1 MFKEFF
7 MVFSLIIIHELGH
20 LTMAVYYKWNLD
32 KIAVY
37 PFGGCVKFN
46 ERLTKPLKEE
56 FLILLS
62 GPLAQMIFFLFVSF
76 LEMNGLIT
84 YRNFLLFKSYHY
96 TLLIF
101 NLLPI
106 YPLDGGKILNIFL
119 NAMFPYKKGNKL
131 VIIIS
136 FILLI
141 GSVFLY
147 QNINFVLMAILLLSE
162 LFIYLKRQPFLY
174 NTLLLEKY
182 LKNNDYK
189 KVKIIPNKDLMYKE
203 KRHII
208 LYKNKYITEK
218 DYLKQRFK
226 VMK

>member
-84 YRNFLLFKSYHY
+84 YRNFLIFKSYHY

>member
-1 MFKEFF
+1 
-7 MVFSLIIIHELGH
+7 
-20 LTMAVYYKWNLD
+20 MAVYYKWNLD

-182 LKNNDYK
+182 LKNNGYK

>member
-1 MFKEFF
+1 
-7 MVFSLIIIHELGH
+7 
-20 LTMAVYYKWNLD
+20 MAVYYKWNLD

-162 LFIYLKRQPFLY
+162 VFIYLKRQPFLY

-182 LKNNDYK
+182 LKNNGYK

>member
-1 MFKEFF
+1 
-7 MVFSLIIIHELGH
+7 
-20 LTMAVYYKWNLD
+20 MAVYYKWNLD

>member
-162 LFIYLKRQPFLY
+162 LFIYLKRQSFLY

>member
-182 LKNNDYK
+182 LKNNGYK

>member
-7 MVFSLIIIHELGH
+7 MIFSLIIIHELGH
-20 LTMAVYYKWNLD
+20 LIMAFYYKWNLD

-46 ERLTKPLKEE
+46 EKLTKPLKEE

-62 GPLAQMIFFLFVSF
+62 GPLAQIIFFLFVSF
-76 LEMNGLIT
+76 LEINGFII

-96 TLLIF
+96 TLLMF

-106 YPLDGGKILNIFL
+106 YPLDGGRILNIFL
-119 NAMFPYKKGNKL
+119 NLIFPYKKGNKL

-136 FILLI
+136 FIFLI
-141 GSVFLY
+141 TSILFY
-147 QNINFVLMAILLLSE
+147 QNINFILMAILLTIE
-162 LFIYLKRQPFLY
+162 LLIYLKRQSFLY

-182 LKNNDYK
+182 LTNNYYK
-189 KVKIIPNKDLMYKE
+189 KMKIIPNKDSMYKE

-208 LYKNKYITEK
+208 LYKNRYITEK

-226 VMK
+226 VIK

>member
-182 LKNNDYK
+182 LK
-189 KVKIIPNKDLMYKE
+189 KE
-203 KRHII
+203 RIVASFLAFPRSLHDSVFPF
-208 LYKNKYITEK
+208 T
-218 DYLKQRFK
+218 
-226 VMK
+226 V